1 MGGSLGPGMAPSKVA
16 SILPD
21 ERRTRLLTGVTTVDE
36 PAPLDVRSPITG
48 ESVGTVP
55 SCTAEDVA
63 AAVER
68 ARAAQA
74 EWAATPVAER
84 ADVLRRFADAVTANR
99 ADLLDIVQVETGKAR
114 FDALEEVLDI
124 AVTAD
129 YYAREG
135 PGHIRSTRRTGVM
148 PGFTRAVE
156 HADPVGVVGCIAPW
170 NYPLTLAVSDL
181 LPALLAGNAAVLKP
195 AEATPFSALRAV
207 ELLEAAGL
215 PDDVLQVVTGDG
227 ERLGEPLISRVDH
240 LRFTGST
247 AVGREVAA
255 LAGEHLIDASLE
267 LGGKN
272 PAVVLDDADL
282 SKTVRGLVDGC
293 YANAGQLC
301 IATER
306 VYVDRSRFEA
316 FRERFVAATER
327 QSLGVGLD
335 WGPDV
340 GSLIGEG
347 QLDTVESHVADAR
360 ERGATVETGG
370 KRREDVGPWAYEPT
384 VLTGLPEGATAA
396 NQETFGPVVSL
407 VPVDGVDEAVERAND
422 SDYGLH
428 ASVWTGDAERGER
441 VARRIDAG
449 TVSVNDGYRAMWA
462 STDAPMG
469 GVGDSGVGR
478 RHGREGIR
486 DYTDSRT
493 VVTQRGHPLAVPDA
507 VPNRLA
513 AAAAT
518 ASLAPLRWLRD
529 RSLPGP
535 WGE

>member
-1 MGGSLGPGMAPSKVA
+1 MSRSKVE
-16 SILPD
+16 SVLSTG
-21 ERRTRLLTGVTTVDE
+21 RQGRLRTGVTTVDDR
-36 PAPLDVRSPITG
+36 APLDVRSPVTG

-63 AAVER
+63 AAVE
-68 ARAAQA
+68 AASEAQR
-74 EWAATPVAER
+74 EWAATPIAER
-84 ADVLRRFADAVTANR
+84 ADVLRRFADAVTATR
-99 ADLLDIVQVETGKAR
+99 PDLLDIVQVETGKAR
-114 FDALEEVLDI
+114 FDALEEVLDLV
-124 AVTAD
+124 ATAD

-135 PGHIRSTRRTGVM
+135 PGHLEPTRRTGVV
-148 PGFTRAVE
+148 PGLTRAVE
-156 HADPVGVVGCIAPW
+156 HVGPVGVVGCISPW

-181 LPALLAGNAAVLKP
+181 LPALLAGNGAVLKP

-207 ELLEAAGL
+207 ELLESAGL
-215 PDDVLQVVTGDG
+215 PEGLLQVVTGDG

-282 SKTVRGLVDGC
+282 AKTVRGLVNGSF
-293 YANAGQLC
+293 ANAGQLC

-306 VYVDRSRFEA
+306 VYVDRSA
-316 FRERFVAATER
+316 FDEFRDRFVAATER
-327 QSLGVGLD
+327 QSLGVGLG

-340 GSLIGEG
+340 GSLIGDH

-370 KRREDVGPWAYEPT
+370 RRRDDVGPWVYEPT
-384 VLTGLPEGATAA
+384 VLTDLPEEATAA
-396 NQETFGPVVSL
+396 SQETFGPVVSL

-422 SDYGLH
+422 TDYGLH
-428 ASVWTGDAERGER
+428 ASVWTGDRARGER
-441 VARRIDAG
+441 VARRIEAG

-493 VVTQRGHPLAVPDA
+493 VVTQRGHPLAFPDA

-518 ASLAPLRWLRD
+518 ATLGPLRWLRN